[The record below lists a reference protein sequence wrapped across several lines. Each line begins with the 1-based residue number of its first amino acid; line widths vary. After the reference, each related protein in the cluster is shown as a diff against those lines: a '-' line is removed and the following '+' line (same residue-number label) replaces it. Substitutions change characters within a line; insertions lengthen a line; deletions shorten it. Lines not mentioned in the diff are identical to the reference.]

1 MLKGLRVPTHRVDA
15 PGQYVLP
22 HDAAW
27 DKDRV
32 RAERDELAALALT
45 RLRAEAVAAAT
56 AGRGRDLEDD
66 ERAAVEAACELADD
80 ERERVEER
88 HPVPR
93 YLDGDTRFDPAA
105 LDQSP
110 RGPTRAFDYFHE
122 GIDPTIFHL
131 RRVGYQT
138 RMRIEATRDASQR
151 FVLWIKAGVEAIS
164 SGPQTLWR
172 ATADERELP
181 DEWLESIASAEGG
194 ALVNVLLLAGACT
207 KYSRPLDESEG
218 KR

>member
-27 DKDRV
+27 DKDRI
-32 RAERDELAALALT
+32 RAERDELAVLALT
-45 RLRAEAVAAAT
+45 RLRAEAVAAAS
-56 AGRGRDLEDD
+56 AGRGRDLDDD

-110 RGPTRAFDYFHE
+110 RGPAPALRSFHR
-122 GIDPTIFHL
+122 GVAPRSFFH
-131 RRVGYQT
+131 RRG
-138 RMRIEATRDASQR
+138 
-151 FVLWIKAGVEAIS
+151 GV
-164 SGPQTLWR
+164 
-172 ATADERELP
+172 
-181 DEWLESIASAEGG
+181 
-194 ALVNVLLLAGACT
+194 
-207 KYSRPLDESEG
+207 
-218 KR
+218 